1 MDETTLKK
9 FALHYNI
16 RCMGVTNLFLRTKL
30 EMITH
35 SHAIMFGILLITGYR
50 SIFQML
56 KSGKITKKNSN
67 TVFKINIRFEQ
78 LLNYF

>member
-35 SHAIMFGILLITGYR
+35 SHAIMFGILLITGSR

-56 KSGKITKKNSN
+56 EAEKLPRKIQIQFSKSTFDLNS
-67 TVFKINIRFEQ
+67 
-78 LLNYF
+78 Y